1 MESPY
6 WYPSSID
13 DLPEVLCLLRTLA
26 KGAHGDE
33 LKAVIHPERVVTV
46 KEWIAEDLL
55 FEPPNATLQL
65 HPGHV
70 AHLGHGTLLGNL
82 AGKTFMVDPW
92 LPACPPGP
100 GLMPLPRFAVPPI
113 DALLFTKFTPDLA
126 NLETLLLL
134 PEDTPIYVCSLKEK
148 QFLCR
153 LGFLDIHLLQPG
165 ECASVGDLYL
175 QSIPSETPGAGCR
188 NDGEHGCMALGRHT
202 IPQSANARHQISPVF
217 TSRGLSFAPRFTLG
231 WPVLLEPSQDWLKPV
246 RKSNGIEQVAEGIK
260 PDVIA
265 VYCEG
270 GGRWYRQSSAIQGLK
285 PTADEL
291 SRKIGCFVHVSAP
304 YDVYSIGGGF
314 KRLSP
319 MFTRCHY
326 SAVLNIAIAYVKCLL
341 TTGIFMDTMLGDKE
355 FLRVRN
361 RFKKFMDGLGSRLA
375 TRPSTANEARSEM
388 DKGYWVLAIP
398 RNDQGRHAIEAHG
411 VGPGTSDL
419 HCPGTL
425 GAWENA
431 HGGTQIGGRADASV
445 VGLEG
450 NIGDVAS
457 LFGYE
462 SEHTESG
469 QGGWENLLGLRAKGP
484 SAFAEAHGG
493 SDGLF
498 LGARAS
504 AGSAGA
510 TFGGAEYDWLG
521 GTEIWGDVA
530 AGGVGGSGGIHWSDD
545 DNDGLREIGLSL
557 GGTWGI
563 GGNLGIKSELPHMI
577 LNGVVDGA
585 SAVGSAVGSGLS
597 SAYEWAADGISSWF

>member
-1 MESPY
+1 MKDKLFLADSLTIRTQRVGSGLTTVVESGGKSLITTRELLDAALGIAGGTELSEAQIETLREARILQPTNPFGDRIPDVLTFRQSVSVCLDLVAPTATLQGM
-6 WYPSSID
+6 YPRQLRPTQTLYESIDIPAFRLGPILNFYETLFAIWEQLSCAPDAGALLGQYAQKLWQKDLGLQAVLDDIGAPGAPLFSPLVPLHESSPQCLLNGVRLGKQNGESVLVPIKHWD

-33 LKAVIHPERVVTV
+33 LKAVIHPERVVAV

-175 QSIPSETPGAGCR
+175 QSIPSETPGAIGWHIH
-188 NDGEHGCMALGRHT
+188 DGEHGCMALGRHT

-291 SRKIGCFVHVSAP
+291 SRKIGCLVHVSAP

-314 KRLSP
+314 KRSIAD
-319 MFTRCHY
+319 MFTR
-326 SAVLNIAIAYVKCLL
+326 
-341 TTGIFMDTMLGDKE
+341 
-355 FLRVRN
+355 R
-361 RFKKFMDGLGSRLA
+361 
-375 TRPSTANEARSEM
+375 
-388 DKGYWVLAIP
+388 
-398 RNDQGRHAIEAHG
+398 
-411 VGPGTSDL
+411 
-419 HCPGTL
+419 
-425 GAWENA
+425 
-431 HGGTQIGGRADASV
+431 
-445 VGLEG
+445 
-450 NIGDVAS
+450 
-457 LFGYE
+457 
-462 SEHTESG
+462 
-469 QGGWENLLGLRAKGP
+469 
-484 SAFAEAHGG
+484 
-493 SDGLF
+493 
-498 LGARAS
+498 
-504 AGSAGA
+504 
-510 TFGGAEYDWLG
+510 
-521 GTEIWGDVA
+521 
-530 AGGVGGSGGIHWSDD
+530 
-545 DNDGLREIGLSL
+545 
-557 GGTWGI
+557 
-563 GGNLGIKSELPHMI
+563 
-577 LNGVVDGA
+577 
-585 SAVGSAVGSGLS
+585 
-597 SAYEWAADGISSWF
+597 

>member
-1 MESPY
+1 MSGKQIQNNNSWTGWGPDWANRDRRLVNEG
-6 WYPSSID
+6 
-13 DLPEVLCLLRTLA
+13 EGFGNGQV
-26 KGAHGDE
+26 
-33 LKAVIHPERVVTV
+33 
-46 KEWIAEDLL
+46 
-55 FEPPNATLQL
+55 
-65 HPGHV
+65 GHWGI
-70 AHLGHGTLLGNL
+70 GH
-82 AGKTFMVDPW
+82 
-92 LPACPPGP
+92 
-100 GLMPLPRFAVPPI
+100 
-113 DALLFTKFTPDLA
+113 
-126 NLETLLLL
+126 
-134 PEDTPIYVCSLKEK
+134 
-148 QFLCR
+148 
-153 LGFLDIHLLQPG
+153 
-165 ECASVGDLYL
+165 
-175 QSIPSETPGAGCR
+175 
-188 NDGEHGCMALGRHT
+188 
-202 IPQSANARHQISPVF
+202 
-217 TSRGLSFAPRFTLG
+217 
-231 WPVLLEPSQDWLKPV
+231 
-246 RKSNGIEQVAEGIK
+246 
-260 PDVIA
+260 
-265 VYCEG
+265 
-270 GGRWYRQSSAIQGLK
+270 
-285 PTADEL
+285 
-291 SRKIGCFVHVSAP
+291 
-304 YDVYSIGGGF
+304 
-314 KRLSP
+314 
-319 MFTRCHY
+319 
-326 SAVLNIAIAYVKCLL
+326 
-341 TTGIFMDTMLGDKE
+341 TTG
-355 FLRVRN
+355 
-361 RFKKFMDGLGSRLA
+361 
-375 TRPSTANEARSEM
+375 
-388 DKGYWVLAIP
+388 
-398 RNDQGRHAIEAHG
+398 NDQGRHAIEAHLG
-411 VGPGTSDL
+411 VLDSEHLDL
-419 HCPGTL
+419 LTAQGTL

-597 SAYEWAADGISSWF
+597 SAYDWAADGISSWF